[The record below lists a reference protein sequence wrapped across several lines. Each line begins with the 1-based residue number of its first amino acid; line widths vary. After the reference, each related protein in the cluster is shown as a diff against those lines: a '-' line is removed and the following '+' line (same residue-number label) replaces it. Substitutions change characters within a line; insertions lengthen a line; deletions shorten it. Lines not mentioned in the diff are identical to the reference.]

1 MNYDKVKVL
10 GNDKQIHEVA
20 DFIAAGKTHEDA
32 IGIVFGTP
40 IIGLRVLAFDSW
52 EGAWGCT
59 NRVLTE
65 TRSESQALQILCG
78 LDDTKRI
85 AKEQSD
91 LGRMTAAKWCWNY
104 QKGGFQWYLPSVME
118 LAALFLVRD
127 QANEAMTQLG
137 CDNDCLLAADD
148 SCGYCY
154 WSSSEVGSNN
164 AWDVNFDS
172 GSIGYCGKD
181 YGSTDDSFTA
191 RSVAVLSDP
200 YIAIEEDLEES
211 RKDDRKDKKLMWELL
226 PLEDVEDIAA
236 VYTAGAKKY
245 GKDRWQNL
253 PDGYNRYK
261 AAMLRHLLEHEK
273 GNWTDSDTGCIHL
286 AQVAWNAIA
295 MLHIEKQKRRGDD

>member
-1 MNYDKVKVL
+1 MPCL
-10 GNDKQIHEVA
+10 L
-20 DFIAAGKTHEDA
+20 
-32 IGIVFGTP
+32 
-40 IIGLRVLAFDSW
+40 LRKMRWS
-52 EGAWGCT
+52 
-59 NRVLTE
+59 
-65 TRSESQALQILCG
+65 
-78 LDDTKRI
+78 
-85 AKEQSD
+85 
-91 LGRMTAAKWCWNY
+91 Y

-137 CDNDCLLAADD
+137 CDNDCLLPADD
-148 SCGYCY
+148 SCCYFY

-164 AWDVNFDS
+164 AWSVNFEPD
-172 GSIGYCGKD
+172 GIGYCVKYDNG
-181 YGSTDDSFTA
+181 A
-191 RSVAVLSDP
+191 VRSVAALSGP
-200 YIAIEEDLEES
+200 YISREEDFESS
-211 RKDDRKDKKLMWELL
+211 RKDDRKDNKLMWELL
-226 PLEDVEDIAA
+226 PLEDVEDIVA

>member
-32 IGIVFGTP
+32 VGIVFGTP

-52 EGAWGCT
+52 EGKWGCT

-65 TRSESQALQILCG
+65 PRGESQALQILCG

-91 LGRMTAAKWCWNY
+91 SGRMTAAKWCWNY

-118 LAALFLVRD
+118 LAALFFVRD

-137 CDNDCLLAADD
+137 CDNDCLLPADD
-148 SCGYCY
+148 SCSYCY
-154 WSSSEVGSNN
+154 WSSSENGSNV
-164 AWDVNFDS
+164 AWYVNFGS
-172 GSIGYCGKD
+172 GNIHGYYKCNSG
-181 YGSTDDSFTA
+181 TV
-191 RSVAVLSDP
+191 RSVAALSDP
-200 YIAIEEDLEES
+200 YISREEDFESS

-226 PLEDVEDIAA
+226 PLEDVEDIVA
-236 VYTAGAKKY
+236 VYTAGARKY